1 VTAVSTNPQA
11 VVAAMT
17 AAGWEQAGGR
27 VDHYVRLCWPGS
39 QRTTV
44 VPLRPDDPEYGDLM
58 GAVMAELAQAA
69 ADGARARRVLDAL
82 WFGEAS

>member
-1 VTAVSTNPQA
+1 VTAVPNDPQA
-11 VVAAMT
+11 VVAAM
-17 AAGWEQAGGR
+17 AAVGWEQVGGR
-27 VDHYVRLCWPGS
+27 ADLYVRLRWPSS